1 MKRCYT
7 IYSLLSLLVL
17 VFLTSCSVMRIDYN
31 TLPEEDKQKLL
42 NQRYNSHV
50 RIQSG
55 WINNPWYWDNG
66 YYGNWNG
73 WWNWNR
79 FQSPAIIIKRQPN
92 KRYDYNRNRNRP
104 RPNNQPN
111 RRNITPNGNNTR
123 NINPVRGSR
132 GSSNSVNRQPIR
144 QKTKPQL
151 PTRLRQGRGGKKQ
164 H

>member
-1 MKRCYT
+1 MKH
-7 IYSLLSLLVL
+7 ILILIIGALIAV
-17 VFLTSCSVMRIDYN
+17 SCKVYQVDYN
-31 TLPEEDKQKLL
+31 TLPDEDKQKLQQ
-42 NQRYNSHV
+42 QRYNSHV

-55 WINNPWYWDNG
+55 WINNPFYWDNG

-73 WWNWNR
+73 WWNFNR

-111 RRNITPNGNNTR
+111 RRNITPRRNDNTNH
-123 NINPVRGSR
+123 NIGRSSSGSR
-132 GSSNSVNRQPIR
+132 PNAIR
-144 QKTKPQL
+144 RASPKSLPQNKRRGN
-151 PTRLRQGRGGKKQ
+151 TGGKKNE